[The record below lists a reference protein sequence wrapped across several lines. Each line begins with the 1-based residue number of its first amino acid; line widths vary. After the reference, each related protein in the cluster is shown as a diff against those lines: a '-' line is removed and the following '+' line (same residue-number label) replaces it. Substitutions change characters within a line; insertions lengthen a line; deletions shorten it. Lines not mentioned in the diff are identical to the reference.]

1 MSLEMQGFILRW
13 VWSIT
18 CWIPFYTIR
27 SKGETSGL
35 CLVASFRFFDD
46 NLRHRS
52 RSAEKLRASS
62 LSQLSNFQ
70 APGGDFSVP
79 RQNVLSSPHLG
90 IKLENMLVKLRIDT
104 KAGLEL
110 YISLEPPFDVRP
122 RNKGGACGVRG
133 ARAVRDH
140 TQVSIPATSSG
151 EVSTTGCQEI
161 WKRRKQCQYI
171 QRGNGWLLLLTI
183 TNFGTRNLEEQSSS
197 MVQWNSDELLSN
209 MTAAGICSLS
219 NVSLETMRSSTRLWC
234 LAKRTRRVVSWYR
247 RLELLGRKVIETTK
261 VEAKFTSGALVD
273 DDDPTPAT
281 RALRF
286 TGRTTLPHVALLRV
300 SRHRE

>member
-1 MSLEMQGFILRW
+1 MSLEMQGFILHW

-27 SKGETSGL
+27 SKRETSSL
-35 CLVASFRFFDD
+35 CLVAS
-46 NLRHRS
+46 LQRS

-62 LSQLSNFQ
+62 FSQLSNFQ

-79 RQNVLSSPHLG
+79 LQNVLSSPHLG
-90 IKLENMLVKLRIDT
+90 IKSENMLVKLQIDT
-104 KAGLEL
+104 KAGLEV
-110 YISLEPPFDVRP
+110 YILTHPAGATFRCEAPKQRSPDTRWLILP
-122 RNKGGACGVRG
+122 RCSFR
-133 ARAVRDH
+133 
-140 TQVSIPATSSG
+140 
-151 EVSTTGCQEI
+151 
-161 WKRRKQCQYI
+161 
-171 QRGNGWLLLLTI
+171 NGWLLLLTI

-273 DDDPTPAT
+273 DDDPSP
-281 RALRF
+281 
-286 TGRTTLPHVALLRV
+286 PEH
-300 SRHRE
+300 